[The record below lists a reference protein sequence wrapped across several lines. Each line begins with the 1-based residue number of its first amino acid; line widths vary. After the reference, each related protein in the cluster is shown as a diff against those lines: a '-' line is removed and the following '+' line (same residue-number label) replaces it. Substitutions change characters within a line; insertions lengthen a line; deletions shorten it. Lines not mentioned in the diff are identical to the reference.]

1 MKQPPHKR
9 LTAWFL
15 TLVMTLTLLP
25 VGVLALEEA
34 DDVIP
39 AEERELS
46 LPDEEVPSVSVE
58 ITETVAPA
66 VGSQSDA
73 ELLEGYL
80 YAISGI
86 RHGSPV
92 HRVPPRPLT
101 VARRMLSA
109 SARRR
114 MLSTISSP
122 LSRRRTMV
130 LPKRR

>member
-25 VGVLALEEA
+25 VGVLALEKA
-34 DDVIP
+34 DDEIP
-39 AEERELS
+39 AEQRELS
-46 LPDEEVPSVSVE
+46 LPEEEAPSISVE
-58 ITETVAPA
+58 MIETSATDE
-66 VGSQSDA
+66 GGQSNA

-101 VARRMLSA
+101 VELKDVEDELKGKIRKVAAGELA
-109 SARRR
+109 STQF
-114 MLSTISSP
+114 SFTK
-122 LSRRRTMV
+122 T
-130 LPKRR
+130 

>member
-39 AEERELS
+39 AKERELC
-46 LPDEEVPSVSVE
+46 LPDEEAPSVSVE

-101 VARRMLSA
+101 VELKDVEDELKGKIRKVAAGELA
-109 SARRR
+109 STQF
-114 MLSTISSP
+114 SFSN
-122 LSRRRTMV
+122 
-130 LPKRR
+130 K